1 LANLRA
7 YVTIDMADRSTSA
20 GTTTVADAH
29 RLVVAA
35 DDVETVY
42 EGRFTYPDGL
52 WTGII
57 ERLFVRHEGDT
68 WLEVTGLDLS
78 TEQASEG
85 DIGEAYRIA
94 LSGDDS
100 LTGSNEADTLLA
112 YAGADRLGGRGG
124 DDDLS
129 GGTGGDTLIGGSGDD
144 TLRGQR
150 GADRLAGGRG
160 DDVLVGGVGADTFVF
175 GADGGSD
182 AIAGFRNGHDAI
194 EIAGGARRFGQLEIT
209 RHDDDVTVAFADTIV
224 TIEDVALRQIG
235 AEDFV
240 F

>member
-1 LANLRA
+1 M
-7 YVTIDMADRSTSA
+7 VT
-20 GTTTVADAH
+20 
-29 RLVVAA
+29 A
-35 DDVETVY
+35 DDTETVY
-42 EGRFTYPDGL
+42 EGRFTYPDGQ

-57 ERLFVRHEGDT
+57 ERLFVYHDGDT
-68 WLEVTGLDLS
+68 WLEVTGLDLT
-78 TEQASEG
+78 TEQATEG
-85 DIGEAYRIA
+85 ADIGEAYRIA

-100 LTGSNEADTLLA
+100 LTGSYEADTLLA
-112 YAGADRLGGRGG
+112 YGGADRLTGRGG

-129 GGTGGDTLIGGSGDD
+129 GGTGADTLTGGNGDD

-175 GADGGSD
+175 GAVGGSD
-182 AIAGFRNGHDAI
+182 AIAGFRNGQDAI
-194 EIAGGARRFGQLEIT
+194 EIASGARRHGQLEVT
-209 RHDDDVTVAFADTIV
+209 RHGDDVTVAFADTIV